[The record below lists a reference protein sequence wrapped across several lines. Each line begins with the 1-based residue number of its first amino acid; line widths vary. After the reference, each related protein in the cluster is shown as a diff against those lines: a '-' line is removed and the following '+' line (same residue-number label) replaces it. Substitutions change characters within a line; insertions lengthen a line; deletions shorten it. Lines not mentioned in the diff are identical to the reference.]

1 MQVQDVF
8 LLFRSLAGTRHLRTV
23 SSLHTPVLCTPLPR
37 KKEQKTNDATIKM
50 ALFNKRVAEE
60 ITPTFEHTVED
71 IN

>member
-1 MQVQDVF
+1 
-8 LLFRSLAGTRHLRTV
+8 
-23 SSLHTPVLCTPLPR
+23 VLCTPLPR